1 MSNGFYVAQDTT
13 NDCGYASLA
22 MIFNL
27 IGIKYD
33 KDILKKK
40 LKIEQGGTSAYNIVR
55 AAKYYG
61 LTAIG
66 YKNYELNNHDVPFIA
81 LIVNDDNTQHFVVI
95 LRVDKEYVQVAD
107 PYFKIY
113 KIDKNS
119 FNKKYTKISILFK
132 KDHLYTNRREYN
144 KKTIISLVCL
154 SIIIS
159 FLNIFLSYILSFIV
173 KINEQIK
180 NYSFM
185 VIVII
190 IFLLTGFLKETFIY
204 IKSKLMLKFQI
215 EIDQLITLPF
225 IQKLFFLPFTYYY
238 KTDSGELIS
247 KVNDLSYVKSMILEI
262 VEIFLVNFVMIL
274 FSSAVIGFI
283 SYKFFLLNLL
293 TFIVIFLI
301 NYEYLN
307 KNFYKTYDMQMKN
320 ESLNSLMSDSFDKML
335 TIKSL
340 EKEQFFMNKINNKY
354 NSVILEYKSIFK
366 PYYKKEF
373 FISLILLLLNIFLII
388 LLVISN
394 YPTSKII
401 FLYSVEN
408 LIISSF
414 IEIFKLQPLYFNYKS
429 VISRLKNIAKEE
441 HHKKTLLED
450 IKSIKFKNVN
460 YKYDNKYILKNVSF
474 TINKGQW
481 IMISGKNG
489 SGKTTIFK
497 LLIKEIKETNNNIF
511 INDKLVD
518 YDTLINKI
526 TYVRQ
531 DIRLFNMN
539 IKDNVFFDKNE
550 VDTNILNDLGISNLN
565 SNLSGGQVQRIIIA
579 QALINGKDI
588 IIFDETT
595 SQLDLRSE
603 RKVLLYIKK
612 NYPNKTIILVSHRN
626 NNMDL
631 FDKLVLFKKGK
642 VYERNLNERAK

>member
-27 IGIKYD
+27 TGIKYD

-66 YKNYELNNHDVPFIA
+66 YKNYELNSHDVPFIA
-81 LIVNDDNTQHFVVI
+81 LIVNDDNMQHFVVI

-113 KIDKNS
+113 KINKNS

-185 VIVII
+185 IIVII

-274 FSSAVIGFI
+274 FSSVVIGFI
-283 SYKFFLLNLL
+283 SYKFLLLNLFM
-293 TFIVIFLI
+293 FIVIFLI

-307 KNFYKTYDMQMKN
+307 KNFYKTYDMQVKN

-441 HHKKTLLED
+441 YHKKMLLED

-460 YKYDNKYILKNVSF
+460 YKYNNKYILKNVSF

-489 SGKTTIFK
+489 SGKSTIFK
-497 LLIKEIKETNNNIF
+497 LLINEIKGANNNIF

-518 YDTLINKI
+518 YDTLINKV

-531 DIRLFNMN
+531 DIRLFNMT

-565 SNLSGGQVQRIIIA
+565 SNLSGGQVQKIIIA

-603 RKVLLYIKK
+603 RKVLLHIKK
-612 NYPNKTIILVSHRN
+612 KYPNKTIILVSHRN